1 MRVNMIIDYKKLEAS
16 AELIHISDACE
27 ILNRSRPAATRFI
40 NKNGVERVMDGKKS
54 YVTKQSLTR
63 ALKEAKAVSKEL
75 LEG

>member
-1 MRVNMIIDYKKLEAS
+1 MIIDYKKLEAS
-16 AELIHISDACE
+16 PELIHINDACA
-27 ILNRSRPAATRFI
+27 ILNRSRPSVTRFI
-40 NKNGVERVMDGKKS
+40 NNNGVKRVMDGKKS